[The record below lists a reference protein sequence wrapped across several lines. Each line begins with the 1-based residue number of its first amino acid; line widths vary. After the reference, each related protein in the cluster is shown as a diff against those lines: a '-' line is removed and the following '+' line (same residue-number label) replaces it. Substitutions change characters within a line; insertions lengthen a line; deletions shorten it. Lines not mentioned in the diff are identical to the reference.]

1 MGVTDVKSLNRK
13 EEILRAAASLFTEK
27 GYSATSMRH
36 LAGSVGL
43 EVSSIYSHIKSKEDL
58 LTEICMT
65 CAHRFLS
72 GMREILQAEE
82 KPVVQ
87 LQLILRLHIDMAYDY
102 PESVTVFNKEWR
114 HLPEN
119 VLHLF
124 VDQRKQ
130 YEFSFKQILE
140 QGRESGVF
148 LFKDTDMIFRILLQ
162 TVKFSYFSVRK
173 FPKEQLIKEVLQFV
187 MYGIQRQEEILK

>member
-1 MGVTDVKSLNRK
+1 MIVEEAKPVSRR
-13 EEILRAAASLFTEK
+13 EEILRAAATLFTEK
-27 GYSATSMRH
+27 GYAATSMRH

-43 EVSSIYSHIKSKEDL
+43 EVSSIYSHIRSKEDL

-72 GMREILQAEE
+72 GMQRILQTEE
-82 KPVVQ
+82 NPEIQ
-87 LQLILRLHIDMAYDY
+87 LQLLLRLHIDMAYDF

-114 HLPEN
+114 HLPET

-124 VDQRKQ
+124 VEQRKQ
-130 YEFSFKQILE
+130 YEHSFKQILE
-140 QGRESGVF
+140 QGRKSGVF
-148 LFKDTDMIFRILLQ
+148 FYNDVDMMFRVLLQ

-173 FPKEQLIKEVLQFV
+173 FPRELLVVEVLQFV
-187 MYGIQRQEEILK
+187 MGGIQRQQ